1 MNWLRRVLGLDK
13 PTRAESDLAEA
24 EAEHQRR
31 IDHADFLFERAWR
44 KADAILRP
52 YTGPERRRNP
62 R

>member
-1 MNWLRRVLGLDK
+1 MGLERTQRVDRDLSEAK
-13 PTRAESDLAEA
+13 AAHRARIQHADVVLAEA
-24 EAEHQRR
+24 
-31 IDHADFLFERAWR
+31 FR